1 MELLTATAA
10 MLGLTLILATL
21 LVLAYRKLSVHE
33 DKRISIVEELL
44 PKNNCGACGYPSCA
58 MFAEALV
65 DGKAQPG
72 SCTVS
77 TDEGKQTI
85 AQFLGVDVG
94 NVEKRVARL
103 ACAGGDNVAPYRA
116 NYVGIKSCAAVSQIA
131 GGGKECL
138 WGCLGLGDCEV
149 SCDFNAIHMSTN
161 ALPIVDEEL
170 CTACGDCVD
179 ACPKDL
185 FSLQSVNNHLWVT
198 CKNEEFGDQVLN
210 KCQVACTA
218 CERCAVDAPNVIT
231 MQNNLP
237 IVDYSKTVST
247 KDAIERCPTGAIVWI
262 ETDGTVVYG
271 EMTKPVYRKEK
282 LHARAT

>member
-1 MELLTATAA
+1 MVTAVVSLTG
-10 MLGLTLILATL
+10 LGLVAAFGLSLASKKFHVDVDPRLETIEGILPGL
-21 LVLAYRKLSVHE
+21 
-33 DKRISIVEELL
+33 
-44 PKNNCGACGYPSCA
+44 NCGACGYPSCA